1 MDIRSKFEA
10 WFTIEDGVH
19 FDEDGDEYITTVEH
33 KAYTESKLT
42 QYAWEG
48 YQQGVKEMRAQQ
60 VTDFGQLQS
69 ALESIDKLKAEN
81 ERLREA
87 LAACKTIS
95 GESQDTMNGM
105 DTQLCEIWYKSDTA
119 LKEAK

>member
-48 YQQGVKEMRAQQ
+48 YQQGVAEMRAQQ

-81 ERLREA
+81 ERLKKAGNA
-87 LAACKTIS
+87 LADELSEWALTEQHDETDLAFKNWR
-95 GESQDTMNGM
+95 E
-105 DTQLCEIWYKSDTA
+105 A
-119 LKEAK
+119 LKEAGNA

>member
-33 KAYTESKLT
+33 KEYTESKLT

-48 YQQGVKEMRAQQ
+48 YQQGVAEMLAQQ
-60 VTDFGQLQS
+60 VTDFGQLQT

-81 ERLREA
+81 GRL
-87 LAACKTIS
+87 TIEVNAGIDS
-95 GESQDTMNGM
+95 LHFILEHDDPAIAVQA
-105 DTQLCEIWYKSDTA
+105 IRKA
-119 LKEAK
+119 LKEADK

>member
-48 YQQGVKEMRAQQ
+48 YQQGVAEMRAQQ

-69 ALESIDKLKAEN
+69 ALESIDKLKDEN

-87 LAACKTIS
+87 GQKVVDVFGSL
-95 GESQDTMNGM
+95 
-105 DTQLCEIWYKSDTA
+105 SDVRDNEEA
-119 LKEAK
+119 LDRLIEVLKEADK